1 MAPPKAWRSA
11 IFASLAVSTVVTLI
25 FSSLAIATARSIMA
39 APGPLQT
46 LGPDA
51 LDALVMR
58 PEVEAPLLAAGRDAR
73 TGLMAACLL
82 PVGLLAAWVL
92 AAYAALLRR
101 PTTVAGEA
109 AARVAYGAVAGAALG
124 VAAAVLLAALVLH
137 ANDGL
142 AEGLERHGDWSHQ
155 RRGVY
160 RSLWTFGYG
169 AAGVHGGT
177 AALLC
182 LGARAFF
189 EAKASLVA
197 PAGAAAY
204 LA

>member
-1 MAPPKAWRSA
+1 MAPKAWRSA
-11 IFASLAVSTVVTLI
+11 IFASLAVSAVVTLI
-25 FSSLAIATARSIMA
+25 FCSLAIATARSIVV
-39 APGPLQT
+39 APGPL
-46 LGPDA
+46 LMLSPGA

-82 PVGLLAAWVL
+82 PVGLLVTWVL

-101 PTTVAGEA
+101 PTTAAGEA
-109 AARVAYGAVAGAALG
+109 AARVAYGVVAGAAIG

-137 ANDGL
+137 ASDGL
-142 AEGLERHGDWSHQ
+142 AEGLERHLDWSHQ
-155 RRGVY
+155 RRGLY

-169 AAGVHGGT
+169 AAALYGAT

-182 LGARAFF
+182 LGAGAFF
-189 EAKASLVA
+189 EAKPSLVA